1 MFPTIK
7 TLEQLGRFASADEL
21 LAWAASQADVLP
33 VQPVVQMDGSRAVL
47 LLPGE
52 PGYED

>member
-1 MFPTIK
+1 VFPTIR
-7 TLEQLGRFASADEL
+7 TLEQLSHFATADEL
-21 LAWAASQADVLP
+21 LAWAAGQKEVRP
-33 VQPVVQMDGSRAVL
+33 VQPVVRMDGSRPEL